1 MCLTSSKEVSI
12 AEVEAF
18 KVFTRDS
25 LGLLQ
30 STFVPTF
37 KCGLKYPSNERIRV
51 DEEDASDFA
60 FSLFKNATSIDRA
73 GRRKW
78 NMLKVKLILL
88 PVTMYDVVTEGKY
101 HVTSDDPQSLDGYY
115 AAFQSKEIEVH
126 DTKET
131 RDDFHRE
138 VMGQYLRLSRHSMS
152 FIEKEAF
159 SHFVPELES
168 VLQ

>member
-12 AEVEAF
+12 AEVNAF

-30 STFVPTF
+30 STFAPTF

-51 DEEDASDFA
+51 DEEDASFFGFA
-60 FSLFKNATSIDRA
+60 LFKEAISIARA

-78 NMLKVKLILL
+78 NMVKGKLIVL
-88 PVTMYDVVTEGKY
+88 PVTMYEVVTEGKY
-101 HVTSDDPQSLDGYY
+101 HVPNEDPQSMDGYY

-138 VMGQYLRLSRHSMS
+138 VLRQHLRLSKHSMS
-152 FIEKEAF
+152 FSEKDAVA
-159 SHFVPELES
+159 HFVPEFDR
-168 VLQ
+168 VLH